1 MAEMLL
7 LCTKTTSEP
16 HHVDGAED
24 VLLTTIEFPVL
35 CMGVEHCL
43 RDRKVSLAELRAPT
57 YMCRRLWIV
66 VWQHQSSEEQDNVNK
81 TQSKKQQ
88 QEGRPRSSE

>member
-1 MAEMLL
+1 MLL

-16 HHVDGAED
+16 HHVDGSED

-35 CMGVEHCL
+35 RVGVERRL
-43 RDRKVSLAELRAPT
+43 RDRKGSLAELRAPT
-57 YMCRRLWIV
+57 YMCRRLCIM
-66 VWQHQSSEEQDNVNK
+66 VWQHQSSKEQDNVNK

-88 QEGRPRSSE
+88 QEG